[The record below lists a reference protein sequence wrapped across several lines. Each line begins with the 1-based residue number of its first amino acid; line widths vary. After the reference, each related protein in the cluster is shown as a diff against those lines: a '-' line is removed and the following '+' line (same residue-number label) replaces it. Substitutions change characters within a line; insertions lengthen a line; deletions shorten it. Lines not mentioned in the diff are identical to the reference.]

1 MHGRIWRFCLI
12 TGVAAGFL
20 RLWIHYPVATVLA
33 VPVAAAYV
41 LVLSRVWHWA
51 FTSGQDGPRPPAPS
65 LRTAGLGTL
74 VGFGFAG
81 LLHLDVLVGL
91 TALVVAAVTSPWL
104 LGRWVTEGRRAAV
117 AAPATAPATVPDAR
131 DEARSRLDQVLATLD
146 DAELCRRWRQSFI
159 DLKLTGPDR
168 RWRVVELRAAYLDE
182 MSRRHPHAVSAWM
195 ADDACAWTSPEAY
208 FRRSA

>member
-41 LVLSRVWHWA
+41 LLLTRVWHWA

-65 LRTAGLGTL
+65 FRTVALSTL

-81 LLHLDVLVGL
+81 LLHLEVLLGL
-91 TALVVAAVTSPWL
+91 AGLVVAVLTSPWAISH
-104 LGRWVTEGRRAAV
+104 WITEGRQIAV
-117 AAPATAPATVPDAR
+117 GAPAAGAKNET
-131 DEARSRLDQVLATLD
+131 RSHLDLVLAQLD
-146 DAELCRRWRQSFI
+146 DPQLCLRWQQSFV
-159 DLKLTGPDR
+159 DLKLSEPDR

-182 MSRRHPHAVSAWM
+182 MTRRHPRAMSAWL
-195 ADDACAWTSPEAY
+195 ADGGHAWASPRAY
-208 FRRSA
+208 FKDSA